1 LDLTALVGAFL
12 LLNVPVNAA
21 QDETLR
27 GLLKLR
33 PNLTISFCFL
43 SSRLSW
49 RVLLWNISKILAY
62 ISSSTNLGYV

>member
-43 SSRLSW
+43 SSRLS
-49 RVLLWNISKILAY
+49 
-62 ISSSTNLGYV
+62 